1 MKADEGR
8 GMEHVRW
15 GEVGEARWG
24 KTFRVEVLLDS
35 ERLQHHRI
43 QLVLEHRQHLW
54 HRRGSSR
61 ARLDDLSLCHRVRNM
76 A

>member
-1 MKADEGR
+1 
-8 GMEHVRW
+8 VR
-15 GEVGEARWG
+15 
-24 KTFRVEVLLDS
+24 
-35 ERLQHHRI
+35 
-43 QLVLEHRQHLW
+43 EHRQHLW